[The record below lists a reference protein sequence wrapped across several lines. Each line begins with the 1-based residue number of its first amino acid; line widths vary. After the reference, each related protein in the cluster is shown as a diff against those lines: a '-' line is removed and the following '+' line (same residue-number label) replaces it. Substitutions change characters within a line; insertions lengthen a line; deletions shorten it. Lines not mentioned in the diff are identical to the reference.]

1 MTEFTLNE
9 SSDCLSE
16 YGEIGIHCYISSQ
29 RALCISHLIHYIS
42 NQHAPP
48 TPRHVSHNAAE
59 AREGRVL
66 LLHPSPLY
74 TDNILTMG
82 PIQSDHGAHSP
93 EGVLIA
99 TRVPT
104 CASQD
109 IRTIGRLFQKRRPAV
124 ASFTRHN
131 RHSDGAFTPR

>member
-9 SSDCLSE
+9 LSDCLAE
-16 YGEIGIHCYISSQ
+16 YGEIGSTATYHHKGI
-29 RALCISHLIHYIS
+29 CISQLIS

-48 TPRHVSHNAAE
+48 TPRHVLHNTAKP
-59 AREGRVL
+59 RDGRVQ

-74 TDNILTMG
+74 TDNILTVG
-82 PIQSDHGAHSP
+82 PIQRDHGAHNP

-124 ASFTRHN
+124 APFTRHN
-131 RHSDGAFTPR
+131 RHSDGAFTAR